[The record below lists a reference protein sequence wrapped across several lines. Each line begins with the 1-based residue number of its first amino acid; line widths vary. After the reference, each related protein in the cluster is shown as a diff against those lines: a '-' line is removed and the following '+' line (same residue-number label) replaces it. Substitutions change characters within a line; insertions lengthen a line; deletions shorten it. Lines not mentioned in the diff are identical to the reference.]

1 MNKTKGFLFEASNT
15 DKRLTEGSKKRKACI
30 TDKECETDEGCT
42 DSLTFREHGNQ
53 RTSPPHSGKSMYN
66 V

>member
-1 MNKTKGFLFEASNT
+1 MNKTKGFLFEISNT
-15 DKRLTEGSKKRKACI
+15 DKPLTEGSKKKRKAYI
-30 TDKECETDEGCT
+30 TDKECERDKDYT

-53 RTSPPHSGKSMYN
+53 GTNPPHGGKS